1 MNLPFLTLF
10 QCTFFRIADITKTIL
25 VGEGEP
31 AHLECRVDANPL
43 TDDTI
48 TWKRLEPGYDMKSKT
63 KTTRG
68 LPGPGQT
75 IEQLSENNGVKSVN
89 TQLSKFG
96 TSKTSPDGTNVGVLL
111 LTVLN
116 STAEDSGPFWC
127 VADNGIGNVEVKNAT
142 YLLVRR
148 KLILNNVYH
157 YQFILCPPR
166 RSSWIK
172 QIS

>member
-1 MNLPFLTLF
+1 MVI
-10 QCTFFRIADITKTIL
+10 FRITDITKTVL

-48 TWKRLEPGYDMKSKT
+48 TWRRLEPGYDMKSKT

-68 LPGPGQT
+68 LPGPGQSLGS
-75 IEQLSENNGVKSVN
+75 IQLSSKADTTKVN
-89 TQLSKFG
+89 TQLSNLG
-96 TSKTSPDGTNVGVLL
+96 PNTSPEGSNVGVLL

-116 STAEDSGPFWC
+116 STADDSGQFWC
-127 VADNGIGNVEVKNAT
+127 VADNGIGNIEVKNAT

-148 KLILNNVYH
+148 KYWFH
-157 YQFILCPPR
+157 F
-166 RSSWIK
+166 
-172 QIS
+172 

>member
-1 MNLPFLTLF
+1 MLIIISFLY
-10 QCTFFRIADITKTIL
+10 FRITDITTSVL

-43 TDDTI
+43 TDSTI
-48 TWKRLEPGYDMKSKT
+48 TWRRHEKGYDMESKT

-75 IEQLSENNGVKSVN
+75 IRSTQISGKSATKTVN
-89 TQLSKFG
+89 TQLG
-96 TSKTSPDGTNVGVLL
+96 TDTNPDGSNVGVLL

-116 STAEDSGPFWC
+116 ATADDSGPFWC
-127 VADNGIGNVEVKNAT
+127 VAKNGIGNVEVRNAT

-148 KLILNNVYH
+148 KY
-157 YQFILCPPR
+157 FIMFY
-166 RSSWIK
+166 RSVSYNPIF
-172 QIS
+172 SSTTTN